1 MLCIGIESCRYSQI
15 SNAQSIVANGLNAL
29 SNSEIIHKE
38 STRLHLFINGTNDE
52 IFYVYCN
59 GTSNSQCKIDC
70 QSSNACTML
79 YLICMGNCY
88 VKCNEKDGISCPH
101 IYYSSW
107 KTTSSAANTTITT
120 TKINTN
126 NTKKDPSLTIVE
138 MIVIISILLL
148 LMVMICILLVMLKR
162 HQQLKTPKKRPMM
175 DSLDQENDELL
186 REKRMTSSDSLLGVN
201 MNHDDDN
208 YGSNKDEN
216 DCDFGDNISLPAEK
230 LGESTC
236 SDSVTK
242 DTDHDSMYS
251 SIEQMFGNYHQTHS
265 PFEKTP
271 NASTRLNRTT
281 RHTKNTS
288 STNN

>member
-1 MLCIGIESCRYSQI
+1 MQVLCIGIESCRYSQI
-15 SNAQSIVANGLNAL
+15 SNVQSIVANGLNAL

-38 STRLHLFINGTNDE
+38 STKLHLLINGTNDE

-79 YLICMGNCY
+79 YLICVGNCY
-88 VKCNEKDGISCPH
+88 VKCNEKGGISCPH

-107 KTTSSAANTTITT
+107 KTTTSTADTTITT
-120 TKINTN
+120 TTINTN
-126 NTKKDPSLTIVE
+126 NTKKDPSLTIDK
-138 MIVIISILLL
+138 IIAIIFFSFLLL
-148 LMVMICILLVMLKR
+148 GVLFAIIKR
-162 HQQLKTPKKRPMM
+162 QEQLRMQKKRPIIG
-175 DSLDQENDELL
+175 SLDQENDGLL
-186 REKRMTSSDSLLGVN
+186 KEKRMTSSDSLLGVN
-201 MNHDDDN
+201 MNHDDDDN

-216 DCDFGDNISLPAEK
+216 DCNFGDNISLPAEK

-242 DTDHDSMYS
+242 DTNDNDSMYS

-271 NASTRLNRTT
+271 NASTRLNRATT
-281 RHTKNTS
+281 NTKNTS
-288 STNN
+288 S